1 MSIQVGYINKEDKIM
16 ADWKE
21 LTALPKQELAKI
33 QYNDPRLDS
42 FSTTVEQRY
51 ELPPGLI
58 EAVKNAGERSNT
70 NQVSPKGAKGVMQFM
85 DKTREAYP
93 HDYNNPLESINAAGV
108 YFKDLLKQYNGNVKA
123 AISAYNGGTKA
134 GKAVLE
140 GKDPPSAETRKYW
153 TNIYDYLDAKNK
165 KQSEGVT
172 SNKKGN

>member
-1 MSIQVGYINKEDKIM
+1 MNMQDNKAI
-16 ADWKE
+16 DWTE
-21 LTALPKQELAKI
+21 LTKLPKQELAKV

-51 ELPPGLI
+51 GLPPGLI

-70 NQVSPKGAKGVMQFM
+70 NQVSTKGAKGVMQFM

-108 YFKDLLKQYNGNVKA
+108 YFKDLIKQYDGNVKA

-134 GKAVLE
+134 GKAVLA
-140 GKDPPSAETRKYW
+140 GKEPPSAETRKYW

-165 KQSEGVT
+165 KT
-172 SNKKGN
+172 AK